1 MGRET
6 KDVIPA
12 LVEMTRASDVLFA
25 GANSTHIVN
34 TGK

>member
-6 KDVIPA
+6 RCHPA

-25 GANSTHIVN
+25 GANSAHIVN
-34 TGK
+34 MGK